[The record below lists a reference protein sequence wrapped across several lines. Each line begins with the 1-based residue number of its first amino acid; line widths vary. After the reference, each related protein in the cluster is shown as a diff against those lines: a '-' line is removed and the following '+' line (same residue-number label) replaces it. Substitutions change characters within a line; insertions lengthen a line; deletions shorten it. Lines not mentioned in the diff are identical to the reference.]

1 MLFLRLFSEKPIIR
15 KIIHVK
21 YFASAWMFHINM
33 SFSDSGKK
41 FQKKK
46 RKNGINMTHE
56 LFSNFFASSQM
67 FLDLWT

>member
-1 MLFLRLFSEKPIIR
+1 MLFLRLFPEKPIIR

-46 RKNGINMTHE
+46 TEKWNKYD
-56 LFSNFFASSQM
+56 S
-67 FLDLWT
+67 